1 MHLSKR
7 GTVPA
12 CTIIAEFVLKLFNKP
27 YSRKPVC
34 SPAAGVLEI
43 FAQRTWTRLNS
54 GTSPPKPIGNIMS
67 WKLVLPIA
75 LFSSLIIEGRADDFF
90 VRPIICEMNPHVVD
104 GAKATGWGA
113 CAGYYWQDGPT
124 DAMKELSIEF
134 ERAKWDGS
142 LSGSGGQGTAN
153 ETVVPVLANLRVIF
167 TPDDRFSMLRMYF
180 GPCIGFMSAAARIDL
195 TGGGQTTSLSSSDF
209 DFAWGGTA
217 GIQIS
222 IIKKLDID
230 IGYRI
235 LGTTDT
241 KFQFDGQKLRTGK
254 YTIDGWFI
262 GVGTQF

>member
-1 MHLSKR
+1 MHISKR

-12 CTIIAEFVLKLFNKP
+12 CTTIARCVLKLFNKS
-27 YSRKPVC
+27 YSRKSVC
-34 SPAAGVLEI
+34 SLRQEVGDLCPTYLDAVELWNL
-43 FAQRTWTRLNS
+43 T
-54 GTSPPKPIGNIMS
+54 PKPIGNIMS

-113 CAGYYWQDGPT
+113 CAGYYWQDNPT
-124 DAMKELSIEF
+124 DVMKEVSIEF

-153 ETVVPVLANLRVIF
+153 ETVVPVLVNLRVIF
-167 TPDDRFSMLRMYF
+167 VPDDRFSSLRMYV

-222 IIKKLDID
+222 TIKKLDID
-230 IGYRI
+230 IGYRM

-241 KFQFDGQKLRTGK
+241 NFQFNGQKLRTGK

-262 GVGTQF
+262 GVGKQF